1 MVGRLAQARRGRSG
15 HSHLAG
21 RRLDRLAA
29 ILGAA
34 RPVAGAGTARRR
46 HPPGRLLRRYRIDA
60 APGRVRLRARRRSRG
75 RRGDSHRSGQAASPC
90 CRIFAGGTPINAI
103 HRLVPTGDPLAGA
116 QRGRH
121 HAGRPDGPRARHRG
135 RPVERHRPGAPASHS
150 SWTGDGRRWSRPV
163 PPRHSPGSA
172 AGIRRRSQAGL
183 GIRVAE
189 PHVGRAPGRGRE
201 PNIDRPAAP
210 GRAQRLG
217 RTTAARSDDR
227 DLRHRRRH
235 RRPVQRPRPIGQAAM
250 GTSGR
255 RDLSHGLVVW
265 FTGLSG
271 AGKSTIATALQA
283 ELTRRGRHSEL
294 LDGDEVRTHLSKGL
308 GFSKEDRDTN
318 IRRIGYVARLI
329 ARSGGVA
336 ITAAISP
343 HREVRDELR
352 GQTPGFVEVFVR
364 APLDTLVER
373 DTKGL
378 YRKAIAGEIANFTG
392 VSDPYEEP
400 LHPEVVCDTSTE
412 TVAESVAKVVAT
424 LERLGHLERVV
435 TQRLPSGEEL
445 SELRAEA
452 RRLPQLQVGQR
463 ELSDVFMLGAGA
475 LSPLDRFLGREDYE
489 SVVAQGRL
497 AGGAPFTIPI
507 VLRTDDVPAADRV
520 GLFIGDKPVGILEI
534 AEAFEADPGREALE
548 VYGTDDEA
556 HPGVRLLKDSGRW
569 AVGGAVIA
577 LARPT
582 SGVPDYDLTPAQV
595 REGKA
600 QRGGRTIVGL
610 QTRNPVHPAHD
621 NLL

>member
-1 MVGRLAQARRGRSG
+1 MSKGF
-15 HSHLAG
+15 
-21 RRLDRLAA
+21 
-29 ILGAA
+29 I
-34 RPVAGAGTARRR
+34 
-46 HPPGRLLRRYRIDA
+46 
-60 APGRVRLRARRRSRG
+60 
-75 RRGDSHRSGQAASPC
+75 
-90 CRIFAGGTPINAI
+90 
-103 HRLVPTGDPLAGA
+103 
-116 QRGRH
+116 
-121 HAGRPDGPRARHRG
+121 
-135 RPVERHRPGAPASHS
+135 
-150 SWTGDGRRWSRPV
+150 
-163 PPRHSPGSA
+163 
-172 AGIRRRSQAGL
+172 
-183 GIRVAE
+183 
-189 PHVGRAPGRGRE
+189 
-201 PNIDRPAAP
+201 
-210 GRAQRLG
+210 
-217 RTTAARSDDR
+217 
-227 DLRHRRRH
+227 
-235 RRPVQRPRPIGQAAM
+235 
-250 GTSGR
+250 
-255 RDLSHGLVVW
+255 VW

-271 AGKSTIATALQA
+271 AGKSTIATALQS

-343 HREVRDELR
+343 YREVRDELR

-400 LHPEVVCDTSTE
+400 LRPEVTCDTS
-412 TVAESVAKVVAT
+412 VESVEQSVTKVLDK
-424 LERLGHLERVV
+424 LERLGYLQRRPFD
-435 TQRLPSGEEL
+435 RLPSDDEL
-445 SELRAEA
+445 AELRAEA

-463 ELSDVFMLGAGA
+463 ELSDIFMLGAGA
-475 LSPLDRFLGREDYE
+475 LSPLDGFLGREDYE

-507 VLRTDDVPAADRV
+507 VLRTDDVPAADQV

-534 AEAFEADPGREALE
+534 AEAYEADPGREALA
-548 VYGTDDEA
+548 VYGTDDDA

-582 SGVPDYDLTPAQV
+582 SGFPDYDLTPAQV
-595 REGKA
+595 REVKA
-600 QRGGRTIVGL
+600 QRGWRTMVGF
-610 QTRNPVHPAHD
+610 QTRNPVHRAHEYLQKVALESIDGLLLHPLVGETKSDDIPAAVRMRCYEE
-621 NLL
+621 LLAGYFPADRVLLSTNPAWMRYAGPKEAVFHAIVRRNYGCTHFIVGRDHAGVGSYYDTYAAHRIFDDYTPGELGIEILRFEHTFYCSACGGMASTRTCPHPKELHQTLSGTAVRKLLDEGADLPPEFTRPEVARVLLDATREEATA